1 MSLRWG
7 VRVRID
13 RGFVEVEE
21 GGVRTKNEVKGGVV
35 EVGMLCRERI
45 RVIVVFVNW
54 GRVEGVLRAVLVS
67 VLCNSCLALR

>member
-7 VRVRID
+7 VRVRIA

-21 GGVRTKNEVKGGVV
+21 GGARTKKEVKGEVV
-35 EVGMLCRERI
+35 EVGRLCRERI

-54 GRVEGVLRAVLVS
+54 GRVEGFLRAVCVS
-67 VLCNSCLALR
+67 VLCNSC